1 MTRRW
6 LLEIGAAWIALT
18 AVGSCAIHSCSRI
31 AEVDP
36 PPDDVRSWAF
46 ATLHGARLGQ
56 PVADAPDAAKSH
68 RSARTFVQVWG
79 EGVSLARYDG
89 DGSLAD
95 VVREASEA
103 FANDA
108 EVTAA
113 RGWAAP
119 WGSNQAVR
127 FTITFAGDEG
137 PIWRELPYIENLAV
151 VPFHEGVRIEAGG
164 EQAWITPVELH
175 ANGSVE
181 RGVPTPLPELQFGMD
196 VEGIAGK
203 LARDLGEDRAD
214 EVVRFGALT
223 LGEQDYPNRVE
234 VNEENL
240 RRAAVDGARFLLRH
254 QKANGQFTYIYDART
269 NSERFSEPY
278 NLPRHAGSAYFL
290 AQIGNLENMA
300 EARQGAIRALRWVT
314 QNTRRCGAP
323 ERWCV
328 TTGERAEIGSS
339 ALAALAAAEVLAG
352 GDEPQVRQLLVGLN
366 EFMRSLQRPD
376 GEMMHEFDLQRGEP
390 VDVQYLYYSGET
402 AFALLRSHAVLQ
414 DEKDLE
420 VGRGIMGHLT
430 GAGWDFLGSRYYYGE
445 EHWTCIAAGEAADR
459 IDVSVALDFCQRW
472 AGFNREVQYG
482 EGETPWESEGAY
494 GVGPL
499 LLPRLTPVAS
509 RTEAFISTY
518 HMQKLAG
525 GEDLALRN
533 QIEAALGMLLRWRW
547 SPGPTHLFADPDAAH
562 GGIPGSP
569 AELIVRNDY
578 IQHAC
583 SAMIRWA
590 DLLRRER
597 EARGSSE
604 PASPG

>member
-6 LLEIGAAWIALT
+6 LLEIALAWVALT
-18 AVGSCAIHSCSRI
+18 AVGSCAIHSCSRTAELDEPPEDMRAWAI
-31 AEVDP
+31 A
-36 PPDDVRSWAF
+36 S
-46 ATLHGARLGQ
+46 LHAARLGQ
-56 PVADAPDAAKSH
+56 PIADPPAAAASYE
-68 RSARTFVQVWG
+68 SSRTFVHVWS
-79 EGVSLARYDG
+79 EGIALARHDAEG
-89 DGSLAD
+89 PLPDAIRG
-95 VVREASEA
+95 ASAA
-103 FANDA
+103 FAENA
-108 EVTAA
+108 EVTAS
-113 RGWAAP
+113 RGWTAP
-119 WGSNQAVR
+119 IGSPGAVR
-127 FTITFAGDEG
+127 YTISFAGDEG
-137 PIWRELPYIENLAV
+137 PIWHDVPFIENLSV
-151 VPFHEGVRIEAGG
+151 VPFHEGVRVEAGDD
-164 EQAWITPVELH
+164 EAWITPVELH
-175 ANGSVE
+175 AGGYLE
-181 RGVPTPLPELQFGMD
+181 RGVPTPLPELQFGMN

-203 LARDLGEDRAD
+203 LARDLGHDHPDDA
-214 EVVRFGALT
+214 VRFRAIT
-223 LGEQDYPNRVE
+223 MAEQHYPNRVE
-234 VNEENL
+234 VTEENL
-240 RRAAVDGARFLLRH
+240 RQAAIDGARFLLRH

-269 NSERFSEPY
+269 NTERMSEAY

-290 AQIGNLENMA
+290 AQMGNLGEMP
-300 EARQGAIRALRWVT
+300 EARAGAIRALHWVKQT
-314 QNTRRCGAP
+314 TRRCGAP
-323 ERWCV
+323 DRWCV
-328 TTGERAEIGSS
+328 TTNDRAEIGSS

-352 GDEPQVRQLLVGLN
+352 GDDPSVRELLVGLTS
-366 EFMRSLQRPD
+366 FMRSLRRPD

-402 AFALLRSHAVLQ
+402 AFALLRAHAVVQ
-414 DEKDLE
+414 DERDLE

-459 IDVSVALDFCQRW
+459 VDVAVALDFCQRW

-499 LLPRLTPVAS
+499 LIPRLTPVAS

-518 HMQKLAG
+518 HMTKVAG
-525 GEDLALRN
+525 LEDAALRA

-547 SPGPTHLFADPDAAH
+547 APGPTHLFADPEAAH

-590 DLLRRER
+590 EVLRRER
-597 EARGSSE
+597 EAATSR
-604 PASPG
+604 